1 MAKQRRLSRREKQRE
16 ARELE
21 HMVGILNQ
29 NFSMRKIKP
38 LTPTQSDLFQSYRE
52 GYNIAAIGTAGTGKT
67 MCAMYLALN
76 DVLQRGGYDQV
87 IVIRSA
93 VQTREQ
99 GFMPGSKAQKEAV
112 FEAPYTDIVNDLFG
126 RGDAYQVLKQKGMMK
141 FMTSSFVRGLT
152 FDNSIIIVDE
162 CQSMTYHELDTIITR
177 VGESSKIV
185 FCGDTKQDDLEIS
198 RNRAD
203 VSGLAE
209 FLSVLNRIDSFDTI
223 KFTYHDIV
231 RSGLVKEYIMAKE
244 ELLAAQREER
254 EWPLATP
261 TLYKYASSSTK
272 RYRYAYWSCVDYI

>member
-223 KFTYHDIV
+223 KFTYQDIV

-244 ELLAAQREER
+244 ELLAA
-254 EWPLATP
+254 
-261 TLYKYASSSTK
+261 
-272 RYRYAYWSCVDYI
+272 